1 MALNQ
6 AQIAG
11 LNDLNKRIASGYQA
25 TQTDLANLD
34 YAKKQGY
41 TYNPLPA
48 GATKIN
54 DPSGLQGLTESQLYR
69 QGADIYKLP
78 KIPTNVSI
86 NDTTGNT
93 GVPAGDI
100 QSNLM
105 DTSVAG
111 NLAYQNSLND
121 QLAKQEADIKAQ
133 EANLA
138 STRSNIQ
145 KYTEQL
151 GLKGQDYQTELAKY
165 NYQPNVTQLQE
176 INKQIASANAAFE
189 KASVDNQGRPVLNAM
204 IGGQE
209 SLIRRQ
215 QASEI
220 GALTSMAQALQGNIT
235 LAEQTAKNAI
245 DIKYEGIQNQI
256 DLEKNQ
262 LENIYNDLSRADK
275 AKADTRL
282 EILNERQ
289 RLLEEQKTKDTDINN
304 ILLKAAQG
312 GADTNTLNKIR
323 QSKTVGE
330 AIANSDGFLRE
341 LKDKNIQV
349 IGKDNNDNNIYGYWD
364 NASQSFVDIYGN
376 KVKNT
381 TASTTVAAETTDLPN
396 EVISGTPTW
405 ARVLIQSKAEETGIP
420 ASLISAV
427 IKQES
432 GFNPNAS
439 NVNSKETSYGL
450 GQINLKAHPEI
461 TKEQA
466 TDPGFAINF
475 VANRLKTMI
484 DKYGLY
490 DGVQAYNT
498 PGAIGS
504 QQLIN
509 YADNILGMAGIKQ
522 AESISRTDKIA
533 LDIFNGVGTL
543 SKVSTKDYPAVQ
555 NKLSELK
562 SQALAEG
569 NIEGIMK
576 ASAGGKDVDATT
588 VTSFEKAFNVIGQLG
603 DLQKSITNEAT
614 GPIMGI
620 IRSNNPY
627 DAKASLIQAQLTALV
642 PNLARGIYGEVGVLT
657 DNDVKLY
664 SQTLPNLK
672 STEEVRDLILA
683 ATVRSVQRSIENKIK
698 VQAGLGRDVS
708 GLINS
713 YGEIKG
719 VADKLSGGQTGE
731 TQTNEANWLS
741 QSGYINTSNQ
751 NFGTEQPKTS
761 VWNWFRGLFGQ
772 EPQQSLADKTKSL
785 VK

>member
-1 MALNQ
+1 MATDFYKQNGSYFTTAGQKILNTAELQ
-6 AQIAG
+6 G
-11 LNDLNKRIASGYQA
+11 
-25 TQTDLANLD
+25 
-34 YAKKQGY
+34 YAKAGGKEVSMP
-41 TYNPLPA
+41 TIPA
-48 GATKIN
+48 GATKISG
-54 DPSGLQGLTESQLYR
+54 PSGLQGLTESQLYR

-111 NLAYQNSLND
+111 NLAYQTSLND

-138 STRSNIQ
+138 STRSNVQ

-151 GLKGQDYQTELAKY
+151 GLKGQDYQTELSKY
-165 NYQPNVTQLQE
+165 NYQQNVTQLQE

-189 KASVDNQGRPVLNAM
+189 KASLDNQGRPVLNAM

-215 QASEI
+215 QAVEI

-245 DIKYEGIQNQI
+245 NIKYEGIQNQI

-262 LENIYNDLSRADK
+262 LENIYNDLDRADQ

-282 EILNERQ
+282 KILSERQ
-289 RLLEEQKTKDTDINN
+289 RLLEEQKTKDNDINN
-304 ILLKAAQG
+304 ILLQAAQG

-323 QSKTVGE
+323 QSKTVIE
-330 AIANSDGFLRE
+330 AIANSDGFLNTTN
-341 LKDKNIQV
+341 KNIQV
-349 IGKDNNDNNIYGYWD
+349 IGNDDNGNNIYGYWD
-364 NASQSFVDIYGN
+364 NASQSFVNISGN
-376 KVKNT
+376 PVKNT
-381 TASTTVAAETTDLPN
+381 TASQTVAAETTDLPN

-405 ARVLIQSKAEETGIP
+405 ARVLIQSKAEETGVP

-432 GFNPNAS
+432 GFNPDAS

-522 AESISRTDKIA
+522 AESISRTDQIA
-533 LDIFNGVGTL
+533 LDIFNGVGSL
-543 SKVSTKDYPAVQ
+543 SKVSTKDYPSVQ
-555 NKLSELK
+555 SKLAELK
-562 SQALAEG
+562 SNALAEG
-569 NIEGIMK
+569 NIAGIMK

-588 VTSFEKAFNVIGQLG
+588 ATSFEKAFNVIGQLG

-672 STEEVRDLILA
+672 STEEVRNLILA

-708 GLINS
+708 GLVNS
-713 YGEIKG
+713 YEEIKS
-719 VADKLSGGQTGE
+719 VADKLNGGQTNE

-751 NFGTEQPKTS
+751 TIGTEQPKTS

-772 EPQQSLADKTKSL
+772 EPQQNLADKTRSL